1 MGAMKRTTAGIIS
14 IILSVS
20 FAFAA
25 WPWGNDDF
33 AVEVVEYQ
41 PGDPAKMPRDYLIYR
56 LDNVSVWMNDPSAAL
71 GAPTAW
77 TTGDYDIISELQV
90 TPVVPVYPAMRY
102 FELVA
107 IAPGGHLILKFARP
121 VRNDPN
127 NPYGIDFIV
136 FGNAFFTHSTSG
148 SYWNGNNPET
158 IYISGNVTS
167 EPATVSVSQDGQ
179 TWYEFTNVFADSFA
193 PTAGVEWDSV
203 NQKWSYPLNP
213 TKPLN
218 PALTNTSFANK
229 SVAQALTMYNGSAGG
244 TGFDLAWLSDPV
256 DWIQYVKI
264 SVPAN
269 KQYAAEIDA
278 VAIASCGDR
287 LHPNPAG
294 DINKD
299 CRVDLKDF
307 AILAENWLQCPVCQP

>member
-1 MGAMKRTTAGIIS
+1 MKLTAPGIIS

-25 WPWGNDDF
+25 WPWDNDDF
-33 AVEVVEYQ
+33 AVQVVDYQ
-41 PGDPAKMPRDYLIYR
+41 PGDMAKIPRDYLIYLLEKGR
-56 LDNVSVWMNDPSAAL
+56 SVWMTDPSVAL

-77 TTGDYDIISELQV
+77 TTGDYYNISELQT

-121 VRNDPN
+121 VRNDPS

-136 FGNAFFTHSTSG
+136 FGNAFFTHSAVG
-148 SYWNGNNPET
+148 SSWNGSNPET
-158 IYISGNVTS
+158 TYISGNVTA

-179 TWYEFTNVFADSFA
+179 TWYEFANVYADSFA
-193 PTAGVEWDSV
+193 PTAGLEWDSA
-203 NQKWSYPLNP
+203 NQKWGHPLNP

-229 SVAQALTMYNGSAGG
+229 SVAEALALYDGSAGG
-244 TGFDLAWLSDPV
+244 TGFDLAWLAGNPV
-256 DWIQYVKI
+256 EWIQYVKI

-307 AILAENWLQCPVCQP
+307 AILVENWLKCPVCQP